1 MVHQSLRVSIFGLLL
16 GAIALPGLANAAS
29 VLDSVVQSKTL
40 RCGVMLD
47 SPPSGFRTADNQ
59 PDGYDVAYCN
69 DMAKALGAKA
79 VIVETPSPDRIPAL
93 VSNRIDVLIAST
105 TNSSARGLSVA
116 FSQPYL
122 SVPIAVLTRKGSGIK
137 GWDDLKGHTLG
148 GVTGTTTEQFLKNAI
163 GKWNESKTS
172 YTGYANDNDSY
183 MALEQ
188 GKVDAILLS
197 IPVSQLLIK
206 SGQFP
211 NLELAGNAPMPPDLL
226 SIAVKRGDFE
236 FLNWVKLFVWN
247 QVASGRYKDI
257 YNTYFAPGEAPSL
270 SVSGVAY

>member
-1 MVHQSLRVSIFGLLL
+1 MLNRSLRVSIATLL
-16 GAIALPGLANAAS
+16 AISLPSLASAAS
-29 VLDSVVQSKTL
+29 TIDSIVQSKVL

-47 SPPSGFRTADNQ
+47 SPPSGFRTPDNK
-59 PDGYDVAYCN
+59 PDGYDVMYCN

-79 VIVETPSPDRIPAL
+79 EIVETPSPDRIPAL

-137 GWDDLKGHTLG
+137 GWADLKGHALG
-148 GVTGTTTEQFLKNAI
+148 GVTGTTTEQFLKAAI
-163 GKWNESKTS
+163 TKWNEPKTG
-172 YTGYANDNDSY
+172 YTGYGSDNDSY

-197 IPVSQLLIK
+197 VPVSTLLIK

-211 NLELAGNAPMPPDLL
+211 HLEMAGDAPMPPDLL
-226 SIAVKRGDFE
+226 SIAVKRTDYE
-236 FLNWVKLFVWN
+236 FLNWTKLFIWN
-247 QVASGRYKDI
+247 QVASGRYKEI
-257 YNTYFAPGEAPSL
+257 YNQYFAPGDAPSL
-270 SVSGVAY
+270 SVSGVDY

>member
-1 MVHQSLRVSIFGLLL
+1 MLNRSLRVSIAVLSVMS
-16 GAIALPGLANAAS
+16 LPGFASAATT
-29 VLDSVVQSKTL
+29 LDSIVQSKVL

-47 SPPSGFRTADNQ
+47 SPPSGFRTPDNK

-79 VIVETPSPDRIPAL
+79 EIVETPSPDRIPAL

-122 SVPIAVLTRKGSGIK
+122 SVPIAVLTRKGAGIK
-137 GWDDLKGHTLG
+137 SWADLKGHALG
-148 GVTGTTTEQFLKNAI
+148 GVTGTTTEQFLKAAI
-163 GKWNESKTS
+163 TQWNEPKTG
-172 YTGYANDNDSY
+172 YTGYGSDNDSY

-197 IPVSQLLIK
+197 VPVSTLLIK

-211 NLELAGNAPMPPDLL
+211 NLEMAGDAPMPPDLL
-226 SIAVKRGDFE
+226 SIAVKRTDYE
-236 FLNWVKLFVWN
+236 FLNWTKLFIWN
-247 QVASGRYKDI
+247 QVASGRYKEI
-257 YNTYFAPGEAPSL
+257 YNQYFAPGDAPSL
-270 SVSGVAY
+270 SVSGVDY

>member
-1 MVHQSLRVSIFGLLL
+1 MTKRALWVSLGSVLLV
-16 GAIALPGLANAAS
+16 AAS
-29 VLDSVVQSKTL
+29 VQGTAFAASTLDAVVQSKVL

-59 PDGYDVAYCN
+59 ADGYDVAYCN

-137 GWDDLKGHTLG
+137 SWDDLKGHPLG
-148 GVTGTTTEQFLKNAI
+148 GVTGTTTEQFLKAAI
-163 GKWNESKTS
+163 DKWKAPNTA
-172 YTGYANDNDSY
+172 YTGYGNDNDSY

-197 IPVSQLLIK
+197 VPVSTLLIK

-211 NLELAGNAPMPPDLL
+211 HLEMAGDAPMPPDLL
-226 SIAVKRGDFE
+226 SIAVKRSDFE
-236 FLNWVKLFVWN
+236 FLNWTKLFVWN
-247 QVASGRYKDI
+247 QVASGRYKQI
-257 YNTYFAPGEAPSL
+257 YNQYFAPGDAPSL
-270 SVSGVAY
+270 SVNGVGY